1 MRNDNSYNFILSVCI
16 FFLRFKH
23 LKASE
28 SGTKG
33 KGALEHT
40 KTSTEYSLSAAPGTK
55 TEDSLPAAPAH
66 HHMMENDKSHRFTH
80 SIRFGYGAPHHGS
93 LL

>member
-1 MRNDNSYNFILSVCI
+1 M
-16 FFLRFKH
+16 
-23 LKASE
+23 KASE
-28 SGTKG
+28 PGTKG

-40 KTSTEYSLSAAPGTK
+40 KTSTEYGLSAAPGTK
-55 TEDSLPAAPAH
+55 TVDSLPAAPAPAPAH

-93 LL
+93 LSLL

>member
-1 MRNDNSYNFILSVCI
+1 MFT

-28 SGTKG
+28 SATKG
-33 KGALEHT
+33 KYAHEHT
-40 KTSTEYSLSAAPGTK
+40 KTSTEYVLFPVPGTK
-55 TEDSLPAAPAH
+55 TADSLPAPSAH
-66 HHMMENDKSHRFTH
+66 HHMMEDDKSHKFTH